1 MRSFDALDNWHEE
14 FLKQVH
20 DAFLIPLF
28 LVVGGYSFANC
39 LPAVLL
45 CVFFN
50 NLLPVVPLCLVLSI
64 FLVKQRPNVPLR
76 PISNGKP

>member
-28 LVVGGYSFANC
+28 Q
-39 LPAVLL
+39 
-45 CVFFN
+45 
-50 NLLPVVPLCLVLSI
+50 VLSQTLERVI
-64 FLVKQRPNVPLR
+64 QYYVFHVDLDADAQPFSPEQKKRIQEAMA
-76 PISNGKP
+76 SKPAPSEDNLELKRA

>member
-50 NLLPVVPLCLVLSI
+50 NLSACCTFMPRFIDLLNETKAKCALEA
-64 FLVKQRPNVPLR
+64 
-76 PISNGKP
+76 